1 MTCRYPTLR
10 SVVGFAYS
18 LTSGGVSNS
27 RASSRLWIIIS
38 SWPSAWRRLFHAKTT
53 CQGLGTVSQPT
64 IIKKRSL
71 SHRIA
76 IQQHGMRGSIIS
88 ILPADEMGC
97 FCISQAY
104 TRSLGH
110 ISGAL
115 GAYAEPWAAYHRPS
129 HASGLSFALPRL
141 SWNCRILSLPTVP
154 RRWRV
159 DTFCPR
165 ATEALERLQ

>member
-1 MTCRYPTLR
+1 MRP
-10 SVVGFAYS
+10 SGAYLS
-18 LTSGGVSNS
+18 GMLITIDYSIATSAAPGITIVSHPK
-27 RASSRLWIIIS
+27 A
-38 SWPSAWRRLFHAKTT
+38 
-53 CQGLGTVSQPT
+53 SQPT

-88 ILPADEMGC
+88 TLSADEMGC

>member
-1 MTCRYPTLR
+1 MRP
-10 SVVGFAYS
+10 SGAYLS
-18 LTSGGVSNS
+18 GMLITIDYSIATSAAPGITIVSH
-27 RASSRLWIIIS
+27 
-38 SWPSAWRRLFHAKTT
+38 PK
-53 CQGLGTVSQPT
+53 VSQPT
-64 IIKKRSL
+64 IIKKSSH

-159 DTFCPR
+159 DTFWPR

>member
-1 MTCRYPTLR
+1 MRP
-10 SVVGFAYS
+10 SGAYLS
-18 LTSGGVSNS
+18 GMLITIDYSIATSAAPGITIVSH
-27 RASSRLWIIIS
+27 
-38 SWPSAWRRLFHAKTT
+38 PK
-53 CQGLGTVSQPT
+53 VSQPT
-64 IIKKRSL
+64 IIKKSSL